1 MLFERYQISGQQAA
15 FENLSIQYANK
26 FEMSPPGWIAQD
38 APQEKPVAAPRNN
51 SIPGVSFAGK
61 LDSSCIKQLE
71 SIKNMAENSNV
82 LRLEFVRVTE
92 IVPGGCGLLRS
103 VLKRMQV
110 RQGYLWG
117 KGGAG

>member
-1 MLFERYQISGQQAA
+1 MLFDLYQISGQQAA

-71 SIKNMAENSNV
+71 RIKNMAENSNV
-82 LRLEFVRVTE
+82 LRLEFIRVTE
-92 IVPGGCGLLRS
+92 IDPDGFGRLLRD
-103 VLKRMQV
+103 LKRLQKN
-110 RQGYLWG
+110 G
-117 KGGAG
+117 